1 MLRRSG
7 LEEALRALKKP
18 PPRNGNGASLA
29 ELVRSRGE
37 KSPPPNVDCGEY
49 GCLQVQNSKLYVLTQ
64 RQHEAFGPLAPLFF
78 SSKVKEVFASPSEIV
93 ATHAE
98 YGRLPVVV
106 GVNFLDW
113 FDNLRIHSRVY
124 VSRKRPIGTGW
135 VGEWRIAFKI
145 PPATRE
151 PQVTAVHLSVI
162 PPAESYD
169 PLLVARLATLLLAG
183 KTTVVYGP
191 PGSGKTTFLSS
202 LLQLIRDT
210 FPTLHLVIVEREPE
224 TVVRGGMVTHA
235 ASGNT
240 VPISELLTEAFT
252 KWRPDVLALGEL
264 WSEDISVWINVS
276 RTRSI
281 TTTHA
286 GSIEELLVAL
296 DERIRHSVPGSGE
309 GTVLQHFRVYVEV
322 LAYRPQAAYVSD
334 GQFLYPLFSEG
345 RHMPDAAFRLYLPRK
360 VQLGQREWETPKL
373 YELLLQRLGA
383 DPSRLDGWLEP
394 LKLALRQ
401 GRLKPVEE

>member
-1 MLRRSG
+1 
-7 LEEALRALKKP
+7 
-18 PPRNGNGASLA
+18 
-29 ELVRSRGE
+29 
-37 KSPPPNVDCGEY
+37 
-49 GCLQVQNSKLYVLTQ
+49 
-64 RQHEAFGPLAPLFF
+64 
-78 SSKVKEVFASPSEIV
+78 
-93 ATHAE
+93 
-98 YGRLPVVV
+98 
-106 GVNFLDW
+106 
-113 FDNLRIHSRVY
+113 
-124 VSRKRPIGTGW
+124 
-135 VGEWRIAFKI
+135 
-145 PPATRE
+145 
-151 PQVTAVHLSVI
+151 VTAVHLSVI

-169 PLLVARLATLLLAG
+169 KLLVARLATLLLSG
-183 KTTVVYGP
+183 KTTVIYGP

-210 FPTLHLVIVEREPE
+210 FPTLHIVVVEREPE

-240 VPISELLTEAFT
+240 VSVSELLTEAFT

-264 WSEDISVWINVS
+264 WSEDVGVWINVS
-276 RTRSI
+276 RTRSV

-286 GSIEELLVAL
+286 NTIEELLMAL
-296 DERIRHSVPGSGE
+296 DERIRHAIPGSGE
-309 GTVLQHFRVYVEV
+309 GAVLQHFKAYVEV
-322 LAYRPQAAYVSD
+322 LAYRSQAAYISD

-360 VQLGQREWETPKL
+360 VQLGQREWEVEKL

-394 LKLALRQ
+394 VKLALRS